1 MNIDFE
7 GLKKLINDNIKL
19 KIKLSNL
26 EKHQDEIN
34 IWLEK
39 IYNAKSYRLWEK
51 YCFYRDRTIK
61 SNPIKTLI
69 KSIVPLEWK
78 YNIKKFLSY
87 FDTNKKEFEK
97 CKKILLND
105 IVKNQEIKEINKK
118 VSILIP
124 TKNAGPLFEIVLKKI
139 ISQKYIKQLEV
150 VILDSGSTDNTL
162 KIAKDFDVKIINIKP
177 EDFSHSS
184 TRNIGAKFATG
195 DYLLFTVQDA
205 FFLNDKTIYD
215 LINLLE
221 KTGSIAGSTRQI
233 PRSDA
238 DIFSSW
244 QIDEF
249 TKYISPN
256 KKDIVVDIDKKTFI
270 NLPIEKQRSFCTI
283 DDVCSIFLKKEF
295 DKIGGFN
302 EKLKYGEDLDI
313 GKRLIESGKKIV
325 YLCSNGVIHSHTRS
339 ASYFLKRYYVD
350 TIFLKNI
357 FNKNIVENNNINYNP
372 NDLLY
377 IFSKL
382 GISLEKKYSLKD
394 TNKKST
400 FTSLDIIND
409 LLKNFKN
416 RTNNKKLNY
425 KIIQNELDAFLKFQ
439 LNKINL
445 FIKIENLS
453 SNEIA
458 LLVDKIFAIFVA
470 NNLANYF
477 LINNSKY
484 PKLKEINKI
493 LENGV

>member
-1 MNIDFE
+1 M
-7 GLKKLINDNIKL
+7 KLDKIKEIINENNKL
-19 KIKLSNL
+19 KIELSDL
-26 EKHQDEIN
+26 KKKKKQIK
-34 IWLEK
+34 IWLSK
-39 IYNAKSYRLWEK
+39 IYTAKSYKLWKK

-61 SNPIKTLI
+61 SNPIKTLL
-69 KSIVPLEWK
+69 KSIIPLEWK

-87 FDTNKKEFEK
+87 FDINKKEFEK
-97 CKKILLND
+97 CKKILLSD
-105 IVKNQEIKEINKK
+105 IAKNQEIKEINKK
-118 VSILIP
+118 VSIIIP
-124 TKNAGPLFEIVLKKI
+124 TKNAGSLFEIVLKKI
-139 ISQKYIKQLEV
+139 TSQKYIKQLEII
-150 VILDSGSTDNTL
+150 ILDSGSTDNTL
-162 KIAKDFDVKIINIKP
+162 KIGKAFNTKIINIKS

-184 TRNIGAKFATG
+184 TRNIGAKYATG

-205 FFLNDKTIYD
+205 FFLNDKTTYD

-221 KTGSIAGSTRQI
+221 KTDSIAGSTRQI

-238 DIFSSW
+238 DLFSSW

-256 KKDIVVDIDKKTFI
+256 KEDILVDIDKKTFI
-270 NLPIEKQRSFCTI
+270 NLSIEKQRSFCTI

-302 EKLKYGEDLDI
+302 EKLKYGEDLEI

-325 YLCSNGVIHSHTRS
+325 YLCNNGVIHSHTRS

-350 TIFLKNI
+350 TIFLNNI
-357 FNKNIVENNNINYNP
+357 FNKNIIENRNRNFNP
-372 NDLLY
+372 HDLLY

-382 GISLEKKYSLKD
+382 GTTLENKYYLKG

-409 LLKNFKN
+409 LLKTSKDKTNNQNLNFK
-416 RTNNKKLNY
+416 L
-425 KIIQNELDAFLKFQ
+425 IQNELDAFLKFQ
-439 LNKINL
+439 LSKINL
-445 FIKIENLS
+445 FIKIDNLPS
-453 SNEIA
+453 DELA
-458 LLVDKIFAIFVA
+458 LLIDKIFAIFVA

-477 LINNSKY
+477 LTNNIFY
-484 PKLKEINKI
+484 PELKEINKI